1 MLKENPINIIKNI
14 AKNWSIEIT
23 PNAAK
28 KIDDFSKILKEKT
41 IVNVT
46 FLPNTNLLETIEVS
60 RRLYESGMTPVPHIS
75 ARAIRN
81 TDELDYFIKSLTEN
95 CGVNEVLVIAGSSS
109 SPADKFN
116 ETMQILNSGILEK
129 YNIQKV
135 GVAGH
140 PEGSPDISDDL
151 INESLKRKYEW
162 SLKIGIPIYIETQF
176 LFEAEPV
183 LDWEK
188 NIRDQGMKIPVRI
201 GVPGPA
207 TIKTLF
213 QFAKS
218 SGIGPSM
225 RMITK
230 QAKNISKLFIVQA
243 PDKYIYD
250 LAFGLYNDKECNIEN
265 LHFYPFGGF
274 KKTALWATN
283 LEKGEFSLNDKGGF
297 KIHES

>member
-1 MLKENPINIIKNI
+1 MLTENPENIIKNV
-14 AKNWSIEIT
+14 AKDWSIEIT

-28 KIDDFSKILKEKT
+28 KIDDFSKILRGKT
-41 IVNVT
+41 TVNVT

-60 RRLYESGMTPVPHIS
+60 RRLNESGMVPVPHIA
-75 ARAIRN
+75 ARAIRGKE
-81 TDELDYFIKSLTEN
+81 ELDYFVKNLTEN
-95 CGVNEVLVIAGSSS
+95 CGVNEVLVISGSSS
-109 SPADKFN
+109 SPVDEFH
-116 ETMQILNSGILEK
+116 ETMQILDTGILQK

-140 PEGSPDISDDL
+140 PEGSPDISDNL
-151 INESLKRKYEW
+151 IIDSLKRKYEW
-162 SLKIGIPIYIETQF
+162 SLKTGIPIYIETQF
-176 LFEAEPV
+176 LFEAKPV
-183 LDWEK
+183 LNWEK
-188 NIRDQGMKIPVRI
+188 SIRSQGMKIPVRI

-250 LAFGLYNDKECNIEN
+250 LAYGVHNDKDCSIEH

-274 KKTALWATN
+274 KKTAFWASS
-283 LEKGEFSLNDKGGF
+283 LEQGEFFLNDKGGF
-297 KIHES
+297 EIHES